1 MSTAEIGKWLG
12 LIIGV
17 AGGVGISLGGFLA
30 DRWGRRDVRWYLW
43 IVAVALVVGLPFS
56 IAAFL
61 APTPTLALLFLIV
74 PVLLGNFYQ
83 GTTFSQTQGL
93 VGLRMRAVAA
103 GVLLFILNIVGLGA
117 GPLVVGLLADLLVPR
132 FGTESLRYALLLCS
146 VVNIWAA
153 AHYYIAGKHLE
164 NDLEKV

>member
-1 MSTAEIGKWLG
+1 
-12 LIIGV
+12 
-17 AGGVGISLGGFLA
+17 
-30 DRWGRRDVRWYLW
+30 
-43 IVAVALVVGLPFS
+43 
-56 IAAFL
+56 
-61 APTPTLALLFLIV
+61 
-74 PVLLGNFYQ
+74 VLLGNFYQ

>member
-1 MSTAEIGKWLG
+1 
-12 LIIGV
+12 
-17 AGGVGISLGGFLA
+17 
-30 DRWGRRDVRWYLW
+30 
-43 IVAVALVVGLPFS
+43 
-56 IAAFL
+56 
-61 APTPTLALLFLIV
+61 
-74 PVLLGNFYQ
+74 
-83 GTTFSQTQGL
+83 
-93 VGLRMRAVAA
+93 
-103 GVLLFILNIVGLGA
+103 VLLFILNIVGLGA